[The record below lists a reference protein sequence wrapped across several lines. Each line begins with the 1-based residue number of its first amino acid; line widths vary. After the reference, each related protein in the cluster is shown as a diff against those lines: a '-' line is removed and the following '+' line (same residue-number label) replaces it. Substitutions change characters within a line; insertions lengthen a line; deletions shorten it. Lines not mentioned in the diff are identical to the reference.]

1 MKFKQTAF
9 TDTFTGTIK
18 QWAAE
23 IPDRDNAA
31 IFHVYVPYQ
40 LDNKCKKVDEIRNI
54 LLCEAAGIP
63 IIGCSATGEILDG
76 QMRDDDIVV
85 TLMIFED
92 PGTQVEVFSTYSN
105 SEEFDAEEVLE
116 YAMGIP
122 HLKGIEILTAC
133 NYQRLEAV
141 GMVFDRLPKDVDIFG
156 GVAVGDTTNAQ
167 IVFVNDHECSSN
179 GSVFVFYVGPELH
192 IQTNRMFGWK
202 AIGYP
207 MKVTKSEGALVYEI
221 DGKPAYDVYNH
232 YLQIK
237 KNENFFYDALEFPF
251 EVQVDEN
258 TKYIRHA
265 KSVNPDGSIVM
276 STNVPQGSYVRLTY
290 GDPRRIIEHTK
301 QSGLLVRDFAPEVVL
316 IINCMGRKLFWG
328 GKENIEIAEVSKY
341 MKTTGFSAL
350 GEIMR
355 YRSTTVLNNLSIVA
369 VAMREGAAKKV
380 IDLDLE
386 NMNQDTSMPITARLA
401 IFINTITDEL
411 MDKNSQ
417 LGEMLYKASHDALT
431 GLLNRGAIER
441 LIYESYENSKNTPDW
456 HLIMFDIDNFKQ
468 INDQYGHIEGDKA
481 LKLVS
486 DYLLHNV
493 CSLSNVEAGR
503 WGGEEFMILLT
514 GYTDLQV
521 HDLAEAIRKQ
531 IKQTSEAQIA
541 FTISVGIT
549 KHLPEESVPST
560 LDRVD
565 ALLYDAKNNG
575 KNMVCSDLV

>member
-1 MKFKQTAF
+1 
-9 TDTFTGTIK
+9 
-18 QWAAE
+18 
-23 IPDRDNAA
+23 
-31 IFHVYVPYQ
+31 
-40 LDNKCKKVDEIRNI
+40 
-54 LLCEAAGIP
+54 
-63 IIGCSATGEILDG
+63 
-76 QMRDDDIVV
+76 
-85 TLMIFED
+85 
-92 PGTQVEVFSTYSN
+92 
-105 SEEFDAEEVLE
+105 
-116 YAMGIP
+116 
-122 HLKGIEILTAC
+122 
-133 NYQRLEAV
+133 
-141 GMVFDRLPKDVDIFG
+141 
-156 GVAVGDTTNAQ
+156 
-167 IVFVNDHECSSN
+167 
-179 GSVFVFYVGPELH
+179 
-192 IQTNRMFGWK
+192 
-202 AIGYP
+202 
-207 MKVTKSEGALVYEI
+207 
-221 DGKPAYDVYNH
+221 
-232 YLQIK
+232 
-237 KNENFFYDALEFPF
+237 
-251 EVQVDEN
+251 VDEN

-521 HDLAEAIRKQ
+521 YDLAEAIRKQ

>member
-9 TDTFTGTIK
+9 TDTFTENIK

-23 IPDRDNAA
+23 IPDRDNSA

-54 LLCEAAGIP
+54 LLCEAVGIP

-514 GYTDLQV
+514 GYTDLQIY
-521 HDLAEAIRKQ
+521 DLAETIRKQ

-575 KNMVCSDLV
+575 KNMVCSDLE

>member
-9 TDTFTGTIK
+9 TDTFTITIK
-18 QWAAE
+18 QWATE

-40 LDNKCKKVDEIRNI
+40 LDNKCKKIDEIRNI

-92 PGTQVEVFSTYSN
+92 PETQVEVFSTYSN

-133 NYQRLEAV
+133 NYQRLEAA

-301 QSGLLVRDFAPEVVL
+301 QSGLLVMDFSPEVVL

-386 NMNQDTSMPITARLA
+386 NMNHDTSMPITARLA

-521 HDLAEAIRKQ
+521 YDLAEAIRKQ

-575 KNMVCSDLV
+575 KNMVCSNLV

>member
-9 TDTFTGTIK
+9 TDTFTVTIK

-92 PGTQVEVFSTYSN
+92 PETQVEVFSTYSN

-116 YAMGIP
+116 YAIGIP

-133 NYQRLEAV
+133 NYQRLEAA

-192 IQTNRMFGWK
+192 VQTNRMFGWK

-207 MKVTKSEGALVYEI
+207 MKVTKSEGSLVYEI

-301 QSGLLVRDFAPEVVL
+301 QSGLLVRDFSPEVVL

-355 YRSTTVLNNLSIVA
+355 NRSTTVLNNLSIVA

-521 HDLAEAIRKQ
+521 CDLAEAIRKQ

-565 ALLYDAKNNG
+565 ALLYDAKKSG
-575 KNMVCSDLV
+575 KNMVCNDLM